1 MMKIIQKKELPDFST
16 VIGLVAIIILFIG
29 FSMLNSSFSQAS
41 NISNILTDISPLL
54 LMAVGVTFIII
65 LGSTDLSIGAVC
77 SLTSVL
83 FVRYAE
89 EWGIMAYLLVGVVG
103 LFSGLIIGILQ
114 AKFKVP
120 SFIASLGM
128 MSIWESFSL
137 VFSDSG
143 TIQLNPKFW
152 YTINWLS
159 MKLGIVPSVF
169 LVAVAITLLF
179 LFIQHRTR
187 LGKYI
192 FAIGANERA
201 AWMVG
206 VPVTKVKILC
216 FGIAGICYALGGV
229 MFVAKMVSGSPNVG
243 DNYTLLSIAAV
254 ALGGTSMAG
263 GKGSV
268 VKTLTGVAVV
278 MIVRNGMTVIGID
291 SFWQKIVY
299 GTIIIIA
306 AYLTADHAN
315 KEQIIK

>member
-1 MMKIIQKKELPDFST
+1 MKTVLKKRLPDIST
-16 VIGLVAIIILFIG
+16 MIGLAAIVVLLIG
-29 FSMLNSSFSQAS
+29 FSAVNSSFGKAS

-54 LMAVGVTFIII
+54 LMAAGVTFIII
-65 LGSTDLSIGAVC
+65 IGSTDLSIGAVC
-77 SLTSVL
+77 SLASVL
-83 FVRYAE
+83 FVRYAQHL
-89 EWGIMAYLLVGVVG
+89 GIAAYLLVIAVG
-103 LFSGLIIGILQ
+103 LLSGLTIGVLQ
-114 AKFKVP
+114 AQFKVP

-128 MSIWESFSL
+128 MSIWESFAL

-143 TIQLNPKFW
+143 TIQLNPQLW
-152 YTINWLS
+152 YTVDWLS
-159 MKLGIVPSVF
+159 EKLWMIPAVFFTALLFVF
-169 LVAVAITLLF
+169 LY
-179 LFIQHRTR
+179 LFIQHSTR

-206 VPVTKVKILC
+206 VPVKKVKILC

-268 VKTLTGVAVV
+268 VKTIIGVAVV

-299 GTIIIIA
+299 GVIIIVA
-306 AYLTADHAN
+306 AYLTADHTN